1 MSYFKEA
8 KTVGEL
14 KALISN
20 LPDDTKLLMGNNS
33 GGGYR
38 KKIWVLNINNS
49 NEQFDFLLYKIK
61 SYQCLEDKIKGTYNN
76 LKDIVIFGC

>member
-14 KALISN
+14 KALLNN

-38 KKIWVLNINNS
+38 KKIWVLNVNKS

-61 SYQCLEDKIKGTYNN
+61 SYQCLEDKIKGTYSN
-76 LKDIVIFGC
+76 LENIVVFGC

>member
-14 KALISN
+14 KALLSN

-38 KKIWVLNINNS
+38 KKIWVLNVNKS
-49 NEQFDFLLYKIK
+49 NDQFDFLLYKIK

-76 LKDIVIFGC
+76 LEDIVIFGC

>member
-14 KALISN
+14 KALLNN
-20 LPDDTKLLMGNNS
+20 LPDDTLVLQSNNGGSGYIKRLM
-33 GGGYR
+33 
-38 KKIWVLNINNS
+38 VLNVNKS

-61 SYQCLEDKIKGTYNN
+61 SYQCLEDKIKGTYNDLEN
-76 LKDIVIFGC
+76 IIVFGC

>member
-14 KALISN
+14 KALLSN

-38 KKIWVLNINNS
+38 KKIWVLNVNKS
-49 NEQFDFLLYKIK
+49 NDQFDFLLYKIK
-61 SYQCLEDKIKGTYNN
+61 SYQCLEDKIKGTYND